1 MFDYHV
7 AKMRKS
13 GIQRKIE
20 QRWLSPERPQPPE
33 DTSQVAG
40 ALGGDQLFFPFSI
53 LLTGI
58 VGGAALVALERLRFM
73 LLPDKMSKQSM
84 Y

>member
-13 GIQRKIE
+13 GILRKIE

-33 DTSQVAG
+33 DMSQIAD
-40 ALGGDQLFFPFSI
+40 ALGGDQVFFPFSI
-53 LLTGI
+53 LLIGI
-58 VGGAALVALERLRFM
+58 VGGATLVVFEKVRFM
-73 LLPDKMSKQSM
+73 IFPDKL
-84 Y
+84 